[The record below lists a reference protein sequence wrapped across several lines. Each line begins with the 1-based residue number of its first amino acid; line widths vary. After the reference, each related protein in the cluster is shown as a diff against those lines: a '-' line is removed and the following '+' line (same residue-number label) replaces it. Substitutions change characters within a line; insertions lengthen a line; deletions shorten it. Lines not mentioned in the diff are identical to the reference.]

1 MVEEKRRFSLTSLF
15 RQTTP
20 KPADRTVFNPGIQE
34 RDNSYLL
41 TSPIIYHIVS
51 QSTIVRTCITQLKQ
65 EIFRRGYHWDS
76 KFALKCRSCGPKHS
90 SSWVPDAIKI
100 WGKKKYM
107 AENKKGLNIVD
118 DIEGQSK
125 LTFLEDQIKHV
136 ERIYFAGGEPMMM
149 DDHWYI
155 LELLKKHKR
164 FDVRIMYNTNMA
176 RLDWKGKNVIDY
188 WKLWDPGKIEI
199 WPSLDEYGER
209 AELVRSGT
217 IWPKTLKNIE
227 TIIHLAAQPG
237 VRISIKKPHNTLKQ
251 NLIPFINIL
260 ELARIKKVKKFIY
273 ASSSSV
279 YGDTKIFPFNEK
291 DIKNVP
297 VSVYGATKLSNEVL
311 ARSYSENFKLQSVG
325 LRFFTVYGPY
335 GRPDMAYYS
344 FLENLKENKKI
355 KVFNKGKMKRDFT
368 YIDDVVDGILKVTK
382 TKFKNI
388 HEILNIGK
396 GKPDDLMNLVRL
408 LEKNYGKKFK
418 IDFINNIPLGDIKKT
433 FANVEKAKKNINWKP
448 KTTLK
453 SGIKK
458 FVAWYTLNND

>member
-1 MVEEKRRFSLTSLF
+1 MILITGCAGFIGFHLSKRLIEKKIKVIGL
-15 RQTTP
+15 
-20 KPADRTVFNPGIQE
+20 
-34 RDNSYLL
+34 DNIDNY
-41 TSPIIYHIVS
+41 Y
-51 QSTIVRTCITQLKQ
+51 
-65 EIFRRGYHWDS
+65 S
-76 KFALKCRSCGPKHS
+76 KIL
-90 SSWVPDAIKI
+90 
-100 WGKKKYM
+100 KKKRI
-107 AENKKGLNIVD
+107 NI
-118 DIEGQSK
+118 
-125 LTFLEDQIKHV
+125 
-136 ERIYFAGGEPMMM
+136 
-149 DDHWYI
+149 
-155 LELLKKHKR
+155 LKKSKR
-164 FDVRIMYNTNMA
+164 FDFVKIDIGNY
-176 RLDWKGKNVIDY
+176 GKLK
-188 WKLWDPGKIEI
+188 KLLIKKKI
-199 WPSLDEYGER
+199 
-209 AELVRSGT
+209 
-217 IWPKTLKNIE
+217 K

-237 VRISIKKPHNTLKQ
+237 VRISIKEPHNTLKQ

-311 ARSYSENFKLQSVG
+311 ARSYSQNFKLQSVG

-344 FLENLKENKKI
+344 FLEDLKKNRKI

-368 YIDDVVDGILKVTK
+368 YIDDVVDGILKVSK

-396 GKPDDLMNLVRL
+396 GKPDDLMSLVRL
-408 LEKNYGKKFK
+408 IEKNYGKKFK
-418 IDFINNIPLGDIKKT
+418 IDFINNIPLGDIRKT